1 MTKGKVVR
9 IGGASGFWGDSS
21 VGAPQL
27 VQSGLIDF
35 LVFDYLAE
43 TTMAILAAARAKQPE
58 MGYATDFVD
67 IAMKSVLPEVMKRG
81 IKVVANAGGINPQA
95 CAAALQAL
103 AASQGLQPRIAVVE
117 GDDITALLPGLR
129 EQGCT
134 DMFSGEPLPEKVLS
148 ANAYLGAWPI
158 AQALNAGADIVIT
171 GRCVD
176 SATTLGPLIHAFG
189 WQQHDFHQLAGGSL
203 AGHIIECGCQATGGL
218 HTDWQAIPDW
228 HNIGYPIVDCQADG
242 SFVVHKPPG
251 TGGKVLRA
259 AVAEQ
264 LLYEIGDPGSY
275 LLPDV
280 VCDFRQVQ
288 IEQLDGEHVRVSG
301 ALGRAPTD
309 SFKVSATSLQGY
321 RCTGSMV
328 IIGIDAA
335 AKAQRTGE
343 AVLQRCRVL
352 WAQAGLSDFTSSH
365 IDLFGAETLYG
376 EHARTSASR
385 EVMVRITASHSSRQ
399 ALDLFARE
407 IAPSGTSWSPGTTG
421 PGAGRPSASPLIKP
435 FAFLLP
441 KSAVQVRVHLDGK
454 ALDGPM
460 GLWRGEAESLAAL
473 SETPV
478 SPVTRLA
485 KPSEAQVPAGAE
497 RSEAPSPSLSEPSDA
512 QVPVWAEPA
521 EPQQRVRLIQ
531 LAWARS
537 GDKGDMSNI
546 GVVARRPE
554 WLPLI
559 WNRLTPEVVQAYFK
573 HLVHGPVE
581 RFHLPG
587 ISAIN
592 YLLHQALDGGGP
604 ASSRIDPLGK
614 GMGQMLLDIELLVPI
629 SVAANLNN

>member
-1 MTKGKVVR
+1 
-9 IGGASGFWGDSS
+9 
-21 VGAPQL
+21 
-27 VQSGLIDF
+27 
-35 LVFDYLAE
+35 
-43 TTMAILAAARAKQPE
+43 
-58 MGYATDFVD
+58 
-67 IAMKSVLPEVMKRG
+67 
-81 IKVVANAGGINPQA
+81 
-95 CAAALQAL
+95 
-103 AASQGLQPRIAVVE
+103 
-117 GDDITALLPGLR
+117 
-129 EQGCT
+129 
-134 DMFSGEPLPEKVLS
+134 
-148 ANAYLGAWPI
+148 
-158 AQALNAGADIVIT
+158 
-171 GRCVD
+171 
-176 SATTLGPLIHAFG
+176 
-189 WQQHDFHQLAGGSL
+189 
-203 AGHIIECGCQATGGL
+203 
-218 HTDWQAIPDW
+218 
-228 HNIGYPIVDCQADG
+228 
-242 SFVVHKPPG
+242 
-251 TGGKVLRA
+251 
-259 AVAEQ
+259 
-264 LLYEIGDPGSY
+264 
-275 LLPDV
+275 
-280 VCDFRQVQ
+280 
-288 IEQLDGEHVRVSG
+288 VSG

-343 AVLQRCRVL
+343 AVLQRCSGL
-352 WAQAGLSDFTSSH
+352 LAQAGLSDFTSSH

-441 KSAVQVRVHLDGK
+441 KTAVQVRVHLDGK
-454 ALDGPM
+454 ALVGPM
-460 GLWRGEAESLAAL
+460 GLWRGEAESLVVQPD
-473 SETPV
+473 SPNSPV
-478 SPVTRLA
+478 SNVSHLTHWAESSEPQEPVWA
-485 KPSEAQVPAGAE
+485 EPSE
-497 RSEAPSPSLSEPSDA
+497 A

-521 EPQQRVRLIQ
+521 EPQQQVRLIQ
-531 LAWARS
+531 LAWTRS

-559 WNRLTPEVVQAYFK
+559 WNRLTPEMVQAYFK

-592 YLLHQALDGGGP
+592 YLLHRALDGGGP

-614 GMGQMLLDIELLVPI
+614 GMGQMLLDIELLVPA
-629 SVAANLNN
+629 SVAAHLNK

>member
-1 MTKGKVVR
+1 
-9 IGGASGFWGDSS
+9 
-21 VGAPQL
+21 
-27 VQSGLIDF
+27 
-35 LVFDYLAE
+35 
-43 TTMAILAAARAKQPE
+43 
-58 MGYATDFVD
+58 
-67 IAMKSVLPEVMKRG
+67 
-81 IKVVANAGGINPQA
+81 
-95 CAAALQAL
+95 
-103 AASQGLQPRIAVVE
+103 
-117 GDDITALLPGLR
+117 
-129 EQGCT
+129 
-134 DMFSGEPLPEKVLS
+134 
-148 ANAYLGAWPI
+148 
-158 AQALNAGADIVIT
+158 LNAGADIVIT

-228 HNIGYPIVDCQADG
+228 HHIGYPIVDCQADG
-242 SFVVHKPPG
+242 SFVLHKPPG

-280 VCDFRQVQ
+280 VCDFRHVQ
-288 IEQLDGEHVRVSG
+288 IAQLDAERVRVSG

-343 AVLQRCRVL
+343 AVLQRCSGL
-352 WAQAGLSDFTSSH
+352 LAQAGLSDFTSSH

-441 KSAVQVRVHLDGK
+441 KTAVQVRVHLDGQ
-454 ALDGPM
+454 ALDGQM
-460 GLWRGEAESLAAL
+460 GGFS
-473 SETPV
+473 
-478 SPVTRLA
+478 
-485 KPSEAQVPAGAE
+485 AGAE
-497 RSEAPSPSLSEPSDA
+497 RSEASSPGVSEPSDA
-512 QVPVWAEPA
+512 QVPVWTDPS

-614 GMGQMLLDIELLVPI
+614 GMGQMLLDIELLVPA
-629 SVAANLNN
+629 SVAAQLNK

>member
-1 MTKGKVVR
+1 MTQDKVVR

-43 TTMAILAAARAKQPE
+43 TTMAILAAARAKQPD
-58 MGYATDFVD
+58 MGYASDFVD
-67 IAMKSVLPEVMKRG
+67 IAMRSVLPEVMQRG
-81 IKVVANAGGINPQA
+81 IKVVANAGGINPEA
-95 CAAALQAL
+95 CAKALQAL
-103 AASQGLQPRIAVVE
+103 AASQGLQPRIAVVL
-117 GDDITALLPGLR
+117 GDDITALLPQLR
-129 EQGCT
+129 AQGCT
-134 DMFSGEPLPEKVLS
+134 DMFSSEPLPEKVLS
-148 ANAYLGAWPI
+148 ANAYLGALPI
-158 AQALNAGADIVIT
+158 ARALDAGADIVIT

-189 WQQHDFHQLAGGSL
+189 WKEHDFHQLAGGSL

-218 HTDWQAIPDW
+218 HTDWQDIPDW
-228 HNIGYPIVDCQADG
+228 HNIGYPIVNCHADG
-242 SFVVHKPPG
+242 SFILCKPPN

-264 LLYEIGDPGSY
+264 LLYEIGDPSTY
-275 LLPDV
+275 VLPDV

-288 IEQLDGEHVRVSG
+288 IEQLDADHLRVSG

-328 IIGIDAA
+328 IIGIDAT

-343 AVLQRCRVL
+343 AVLQRCRGL
-352 WAQAGLSDFTSSH
+352 LAQAGLADFTSSH

-376 EHARTSASR
+376 KHARTAASR

-399 ALDLFARE
+399 ALDIFARE

-421 PGAGRPSASPLIKP
+421 PGAGRPSASPLVKP
-435 FAFLLP
+435 FSLLLDKALVP
-441 KSAVQVRVHLDGK
+441 VRFSLDGQTH
-454 ALDGPM
+454 AVDI
-460 GLWRGEAESLAAL
+460 
-473 SETPV
+473 
-478 SPVTRLA
+478 PVTQGS
-485 KPSEAQVPAGAE
+485 SEALADIPVPAWPDA
-497 RSEAPSPSLSEPSDA
+497 SEP
-512 QVPVWAEPA
+512 QVKVK
-521 EPQQRVRLIQ
+521 LIQ

-554 WLPLI
+554 WLPLL
-559 WNRLTPEVVQAYFK
+559 WDRLTPEVVQTYFK
-573 HLVHGPVE
+573 HLVHGRVE

-614 GMGQMLLDIELLVPI
+614 GMAQMLLDIELLVPA
-629 SVAANLNN
+629 SVAAQLD

>member
-1 MTKGKVVR
+1 LAERQGLSCGLAGNFTGARVTNGKVVR

-67 IAMKSVLPEVMKRG
+67 IAMKSVLPEVMQRG
-81 IKVVANAGGINPQA
+81 IKVVANAGGINPEA
-95 CAAALQAL
+95 CARALQTL
-103 AASQGLQPRIAVVE
+103 AASQGLQPRIAVVL
-117 GDDITALLPGLR
+117 GDDISSLLPSLR

-189 WQQHDFHQLAGGSL
+189 WTAQDLDQLAGGSL

-242 SFVVHKPPG
+242 SFVLHKPPG

-264 LLYEIGDPGSY
+264 LLYEIGDPSTY
-275 LLPDV
+275 VLPDV

-288 IEQLDGEHVRVSG
+288 IEQVDADHVRVSG
-301 ALGRAPTD
+301 AFGSAPTD

-343 AVLQRCRVL
+343 AVLQRCRGL
-352 WAQAGLSDFTSSH
+352 LAQAGFSDFTSTH

-376 EHARTSASR
+376 QHARTSASR

-399 ALDLFARE
+399 ALDVFARE

-421 PGAGRPSASPLIKP
+421 PGVGRPSASPLIKP

-441 KSAVQVRVHLDGK
+441 KAAVQVRVHLDGK
-454 ALDGPM
+454 ELDGQM
-460 GLWRGEAESLAAL
+460 GLFSRGAESLPAL
-473 SETPV
+473 SVTPV
-478 SPVTRLA
+478 WPVARLA
-485 KPSEAQVPAGAE
+485 ESSEAQLPM
-497 RSEAPSPSLSEPSDA
+497 
-512 QVPVWAEPA
+512 WAEPA

-554 WLPLI
+554 WLPLL
-559 WNRLTPEVVQAYFK
+559 WDRLTPEVVQAYFQ

-614 GMGQMLLDIELLVPI
+614 GMAQMLLDIELLVPA
-629 SVAANLNN
+629 SVAAKLV

>member
-103 AASQGLQPRIAVVE
+103 AASLGLQPRIAVVE
-117 GDDITALLPGLR
+117 GDDITALLPSLR

-134 DMFSGEPLPEKVLS
+134 DMFSCEPLPEKVLS

-218 HTDWQAIPDW
+218 HTDWQDIPDW

-280 VCDFRQVQ
+280 VCDFRHVQ
-288 IEQLDGEHVRVSG
+288 IAQLDAEHVRVSG

-309 SFKVSATSLQGY
+309 SFKVSATSLQAY

-352 WAQAGLSDFTSSH
+352 LAQAGLSDFTSSH

-441 KSAVQVRVHLDGK
+441 KSVVQVRVRLDGK

-460 GLWRGEAESLAAL
+460 GLLGGGAERSEAPSPSL
-473 SETPV
+473 SE
-478 SPVTRLA
+478 
-485 KPSEAQVPAGAE
+485 PSDAQVPVWAE

-573 HLVHGPVE
+573 HLVRGPVE

-614 GMGQMLLDIELLVPI
+614 GMGQMLLDIELLVPA
-629 SVAANLNN
+629 SVAAHLNN

>member
-1 MTKGKVVR
+1 
-9 IGGASGFWGDSS
+9 
-21 VGAPQL
+21 
-27 VQSGLIDF
+27 
-35 LVFDYLAE
+35 
-43 TTMAILAAARAKQPE
+43 
-58 MGYATDFVD
+58 
-67 IAMKSVLPEVMKRG
+67 MKRG

-117 GDDITALLPGLR
+117 GDDITALLPALR

-134 DMFSGEPLPEKVLS
+134 DMFNGEPLPEKVLS

-189 WQQHDFHQLAGGSL
+189 WTAQDLDQLAGGSL

-242 SFVVHKPPG
+242 SFVLHKPPG

-288 IEQLDGEHVRVSG
+288 IEQVDADHVRVSG
-301 ALGRAPTD
+301 AFGSAPTD

-343 AVLQRCRVL
+343 AVLQRCRGL
-352 WAQAGLSDFTSSH
+352 LAQAGFSDFTSTH

-376 EHARTSASR
+376 QHARTAASR

-399 ALDLFARE
+399 ALDVFARE

-421 PGAGRPSASPLIKP
+421 PGVGRPSASPLIKP

-441 KSAVQVRVHLDGK
+441 KAAVQVRVHLDGK
-454 ALDGPM
+454 ELDGQM
-460 GLWRGEAESLAAL
+460 GLFSRGAESLPAL
-473 SETPV
+473 SVTPV
-478 SPVTRLA
+478 WPVARLA
-485 KPSEAQVPAGAE
+485 ESSEAQVPM
-497 RSEAPSPSLSEPSDA
+497 
-512 QVPVWAEPA
+512 WAEPA

-554 WLPLI
+554 WLPLL
-559 WNRLTPEVVQAYFK
+559 WDRLTPEVVQAYFQ

-614 GMGQMLLDIELLVPI
+614 GMAQMLLDIELLVPA
-629 SVAANLNN
+629 SVAAKLV

>member
-43 TTMAILAAARAKQPE
+43 TTMAILAAARAKQPD

-117 GDDITALLPGLR
+117 GDDITALLPALR

-134 DMFSGEPLPEKVLS
+134 DMFNGEPLPEKVLS

-228 HNIGYPIVDCQADG
+228 HHIGYPIVDCQADG
-242 SFVVHKPPG
+242 SFVLHKPPG

-280 VCDFRQVQ
+280 VCDFRHVQ
-288 IEQLDGEHVRVSG
+288 IAQLDAEHVRVSG

-352 WAQAGLSDFTSSH
+352 LAQAGLSDFTSSH

-376 EHARTSASR
+376 EQARTSASR

-441 KSAVQVRVHLDGK
+441 KTAVQVRVHLDGQ
-454 ALDGPM
+454 ALVGPM
-460 GLWRGEAESLAAL
+460 GLLGG
-473 SETPV
+473 
-478 SPVTRLA
+478 
-485 KPSEAQVPAGAE
+485 GAE
-497 RSEAPSPSLSEPSDA
+497 RSDAPSPGLSVPSDA

-559 WNRLTPEVVQAYFK
+559 WNRLTPEMVQAYFK

-592 YLLHQALDGGGP
+592 YLLHQALDGGGS
-604 ASSRIDPLGK
+604 ASNRIDPLGK
-614 GMGQMLLDIELLVPI
+614 GMGQMLLDIELLVPA
-629 SVAANLNN
+629 SVAAHLNN

>member
-103 AASQGLQPRIAVVE
+103 AASLGLQPRIAVVE

-134 DMFSGEPLPEKVLS
+134 DMFNGEPLPEKVLS

-218 HTDWQAIPDW
+218 HTDWQDIPDW

-280 VCDFRQVQ
+280 VCDFRHVQ
-288 IEQLDGEHVRVSG
+288 IEQLDAEHVRVSG

-352 WAQAGLSDFTSSH
+352 LAQAGLSDFTSTH

-376 EHARTSASR
+376 EQARTSASR

-441 KSAVQVRVHLDGK
+441 KSAVQVRVHLDGQ

-460 GLWRGEAESLAAL
+460 GLLGGGVE
-473 SETPV
+473 P
-478 SPVTRLA
+478 
-485 KPSEAQVPAGAE
+485 
-497 RSEAPSPSLSEPSDA
+497 SEAPSPALSEPSEA

-521 EPQQRVRLIQ
+521 EPQQRVRLVQ

-629 SVAANLNN
+629 SVAAHLNN

>member
-1 MTKGKVVR
+1 VTKGKVVR

-43 TTMAILAAARAKQPE
+43 TTMALLAAARSKQPE
-58 MGYATDFVD
+58 LGYATDFVD
-67 IAMKSVLPEVMKRG
+67 IAMKSVLPEVMQRG

-95 CAAALQAL
+95 CANALQAL

-117 GDDITALLPGLR
+117 GDDVSALLPGLR
-129 EQGCT
+129 AQGCT
-134 DMFSGEPLPEKVLS
+134 DMFSGELLPENVLS

-189 WQQHDFHQLAGGSL
+189 WREHDFNQLAGGSL

-228 HNIGYPIVDCQADG
+228 HHIGYPIVDCHADG

-280 VCDFRQVQ
+280 ICDFRHVQ
-288 IEQLDGEHVRVSG
+288 IAQLDAEHVRVSG
-301 ALGRAPTD
+301 ATGRAP
-309 SFKVSATSLQGY
+309 SEHFKVSATRLQGY

-343 AVLQRCRVL
+343 AVLQRCRGL
-352 WAQAGLSDFTSSH
+352 LAQAGMSNFTSTQ

-399 ALDLFARE
+399 ALDVFARE

-441 KSAVQVRVHLDGK
+441 KTAVQVRVRLDGK
-454 ALDGPM
+454 ALEGPM
-460 GLWRGEAESLAAL
+460 GLLGG
-473 SETPV
+473 
-478 SPVTRLA
+478 
-485 KPSEAQVPAGAE
+485 GAE
-497 RSEAPSPSLSEPSDA
+497 PSKALSPSLSEASDA
-512 QVPVWAEPA
+512 HVPVWAEPA
-521 EPQQRVRLIQ
+521 EAQQRVRLIQ

-546 GVVARRPE
+546 GVVARQAE
-554 WLPLI
+554 WLPLL
-559 WNRLTPEVVQAYFK
+559 WDRLTPEVVQAYFK
-573 HLVHGPVE
+573 HLVQGPVE

-614 GMGQMLLDIELLVPI
+614 GMAQMLLDIELLVPI
-629 SVAANLNN
+629 SVAAHLNQ

>member
-1 MTKGKVVR
+1 MTKDKVVR

-43 TTMAILAAARAKQPE
+43 TTMAILAAARAKQPD

-67 IAMKSVLPEVMKRG
+67 IAMKSVLPEVMRRG

-95 CAAALQAL
+95 CAKALQAL

-117 GDDITALLPGLR
+117 GDDISALLPALR

-134 DMFSGEPLPEKVLS
+134 DMFNGEPLPEKVLS

-189 WQQHDFHQLAGGSL
+189 WQQQDFHQLAGGSL

-218 HTDWQAIPDW
+218 HTDWQDIPDW
-228 HNIGYPIVDCQADG
+228 HRIGYPIVDCHADG
-242 SFVVHKPPG
+242 SFVLHKPPG

-280 VCDFRQVQ
+280 VCDFRHVQ
-288 IEQLDGEHVRVSG
+288 IAQLDAERVRVSG

-352 WAQAGLSDFTSSH
+352 LAQAGLSDFTSTH

-421 PGAGRPSASPLIKP
+421 PGVGRPSASPLIKP

-441 KSAVQVRVHLDGK
+441 KTAVQVRVHLDGQ

-460 GLWRGEAESLAAL
+460 GLLGGGVEPSEAPSPGL
-473 SETPV
+473 SE
-478 SPVTRLA
+478 
-485 KPSEAQVPAGAE
+485 PSEAQVA
-497 RSEAPSPSLSEPSDA
+497 
-512 QVPVWAEPA
+512 VWAEPA

-559 WNRLTPEVVQAYFK
+559 WDRLTPEVVQAYFK

-614 GMGQMLLDIELLVPI
+614 GMGQMLLDIELLVPA
-629 SVAANLNN
+629 SVAAHLNK

>member
-43 TTMAILAAARAKQPE
+43 TTMAILAAARAKHPD

-67 IAMKSVLPEVMKRG
+67 IAMKSVLPEVMQRG

-95 CAAALQAL
+95 CAKALQAL

-134 DMFSGEPLPEKVLS
+134 DMFNGEPLPDKVLS

-228 HNIGYPIVDCQADG
+228 HHIGYPIVDCQADG
-242 SFVVHKPPG
+242 SFVLHKPPG

-280 VCDFRQVQ
+280 VCDFRHVQ
-288 IEQLDGEHVRVSG
+288 IAQLDAERVRVSG

-352 WAQAGLSDFTSSH
+352 LAQAGLSDFTSTH

-421 PGAGRPSASPLIKP
+421 PGVGRPSASPLIKP

-441 KSAVQVRVHLDGK
+441 KSAVQVRVHLDGQ
-454 ALDGPM
+454 ALDGQM
-460 GLWRGEAESLAAL
+460 GLLGGGVE
-473 SETPV
+473 P
-478 SPVTRLA
+478 
-485 KPSEAQVPAGAE
+485 
-497 RSEAPSPSLSEPSDA
+497 SEAPSPGLSEPSEA

-559 WNRLTPEVVQAYFK
+559 WDRLTPEVVQAYFK

-614 GMGQMLLDIELLVPI
+614 GMGQMLLDIELLVPA
-629 SVAANLNN
+629 SVAAHLNK

>member
-95 CAAALQAL
+95 CAKALQAL

-117 GDDITALLPGLR
+117 GDDISALLPALR

-134 DMFSGEPLPEKVLS
+134 DMFNGEPLPEKVLS

-189 WQQHDFHQLAGGSL
+189 WQEHDFHQLAGGSL

-218 HTDWQAIPDW
+218 HTDWQDIPDW
-228 HNIGYPIVDCQADG
+228 HHIGYPIVDCQADG
-242 SFVVHKPPG
+242 SFVVLKPPG

-280 VCDFRQVQ
+280 VCDFRHVQ
-288 IEQLDGEHVRVSG
+288 IAQLDAERVRVSG

-309 SFKVSATSLQGY
+309 NFKVSATSLQGY

-352 WAQAGLSDFTSSH
+352 LAQAGLSDFTSSH

-421 PGAGRPSASPLIKP
+421 PGVGRPSASPLIKP

-441 KSAVQVRVHLDGK
+441 KTAVQVRVHLDGQ

-460 GLWRGEAESLAAL
+460 GLWRGGVEPSDAPSPGL
-473 SETPV
+473 SE
-478 SPVTRLA
+478 
-485 KPSEAQVPAGAE
+485 PSEAQVPVWAE
-497 RSEAPSPSLSEPSDA
+497 RSEAPSPGLSEPSEA

-559 WNRLTPEVVQAYFK
+559 WDRLTPEVVQAYFK

-629 SVAANLNN
+629 SVAAHLNK

>member
-1 MTKGKVVR
+1 MTKDKVVR

-43 TTMAILAAARAKQPE
+43 TTMAILAAARAKHPD

-67 IAMKSVLPEVMKRG
+67 IAMKSVLPEVMQRG

-95 CAAALQAL
+95 CAKALQAL

-117 GDDITALLPGLR
+117 GDDISALLPALR

-134 DMFSGEPLPEKVLS
+134 DMFNGEPLPEKVLS

-228 HNIGYPIVDCQADG
+228 HHIGYPIVDCQADG
-242 SFVVHKPPG
+242 SFVLHKPPG

-280 VCDFRQVQ
+280 VCDFRHVQ
-288 IEQLDGEHVRVSG
+288 IAQLDAERVRVSG

-309 SFKVSATSLQGY
+309 NFKVSATSLQGY

-352 WAQAGLSDFTSSH
+352 LAQAGLSDFTSSH

-421 PGAGRPSASPLIKP
+421 PGVGRPSASPLIKP

-441 KSAVQVRVHLDGK
+441 KSAVQVRVHLDGQ
-454 ALDGPM
+454 ALDGQM
-460 GLWRGEAESLAAL
+460 GLLGGGVE
-473 SETPV
+473 P
-478 SPVTRLA
+478 
-485 KPSEAQVPAGAE
+485 
-497 RSEAPSPSLSEPSDA
+497 SEAPSPGLSEPSEA

-559 WNRLTPEVVQAYFK
+559 WDRLTPEVVQAYFK

-614 GMGQMLLDIELLVPI
+614 GMGQMLLDIELLVPA
-629 SVAANLNN
+629 SVAAHLNK

>member
-1 MTKGKVVR
+1 MAAEKVIR

-43 TTMAILAAARAKQPE
+43 TTMAVLAAARRKQPE
-58 MGYATDFVD
+58 LGYATDFVD

-95 CAAALQAL
+95 CANALQAL

-117 GDDITALLPGLR
+117 GDDVSALLPDLR
-129 EQGCT
+129 AQGCT
-134 DMFSGEPLPEKVLS
+134 DMFSGELLPENVLS

-189 WQQHDFHQLAGGSL
+189 WRAHDFHQLAGGSL

-228 HNIGYPIVDCQADG
+228 HNIGYPIVDCHADG

-264 LLYEIGDPGSY
+264 LLYEIGDPGRY
-275 LLPDV
+275 VLPDV
-280 VCDFRQVQ
+280 ICDFRHVQ
-288 IEQLDGEHVRVSG
+288 MAQLDAEHVRVSG

-343 AVLQRCRVL
+343 AVLQRCRGL
-352 WAQAGLSDFTSSH
+352 LAQAGMSDFTSTQ

-376 EHARTSASR
+376 EHARTAASR

-399 ALDLFARE
+399 ALDVFARE

-441 KSAVQVRVHLDGK
+441 KTAVQVRVRLDGQ
-454 ALDGPM
+454 ALEGPM
-460 GLWRGEAESLAAL
+460 GLLGG
-473 SETPV
+473 
-478 SPVTRLA
+478 
-485 KPSEAQVPAGAE
+485 GAE
-497 RSEAPSPSLSEPSDA
+497 PSQALSPSLTEASEA

-521 EPQQRVRLIQ
+521 ETQQRVRLIQ

-537 GDKGDMSNI
+537 GDKGDLSNI
-546 GVVARRPE
+546 GVVARQPE
-554 WLPLI
+554 WLPLL
-559 WNRLTPEVVQAYFK
+559 WDRLTPEVVQAYFK

-614 GMGQMLLDIELLVPI
+614 GMAQMLLDIELLVPA
-629 SVAANLNN
+629 SLASRLNQSLG

>member
-1 MTKGKVVR
+1 MTRTPASNPHNIVR
-9 IGGASGFWGDSS
+9 IGGASGFWGDSML
-21 VGAPQL
+21 GATQL
-27 VQSGLIDF
+27 VQSGLIDY

-43 TTMAILAAARAKQPE
+43 TTMAILAAVRAKQPD

-67 IAMKSVLPEVMKRG
+67 IAMKSVLPEVMQRG

-95 CAAALQAL
+95 CANALQAL

-117 GDDITALLPGLR
+117 GDDVSALLPDLR
-129 EQGCT
+129 AQGCT
-134 DMFSGEPLPEKVLS
+134 DMFSGELLPENVLS

-189 WQQHDFHQLAGGSL
+189 WRAHDFHQLAGGSL

-228 HNIGYPIVDCQADG
+228 HNIGYPIVDCHADG

-264 LLYEIGDPGSY
+264 LLYEIGDPGRY
-275 LLPDV
+275 VLPDV
-280 VCDFRQVQ
+280 ICDFRHVQ
-288 IEQLDGEHVRVSG
+288 MAQLDAEHVRVSG

-309 SFKVSATSLQGY
+309 SFKVSATSLQSY

-343 AVLQRCRVL
+343 AVLQRCRGL
-352 WAQAGLSDFTSSH
+352 LAQAGMSDFTSTQ

-376 EHARTSASR
+376 EHARTAASR
-385 EVMVRITASHSSRQ
+385 EVMVRITACHSSRQ
-399 ALDLFARE
+399 ALDVFARE

-441 KSAVQVRVHLDGK
+441 KTAVQVRVRLDGQ
-454 ALDGPM
+454 ALEGPM
-460 GLWRGEAESLAAL
+460 GLLGG
-473 SETPV
+473 
-478 SPVTRLA
+478 
-485 KPSEAQVPAGAE
+485 GAE
-497 RSEAPSPSLSEPSDA
+497 PLEALSPSLTEASEA

-537 GDKGDMSNI
+537 GDKGDLSNI
-546 GVVARRPE
+546 GLVARQPE
-554 WLPLI
+554 WLPLL
-559 WNRLTPEVVQAYFK
+559 WDRLTPEVVQAYFK

-614 GMGQMLLDIELLVPI
+614 GMAQMLLDIELLVPA
-629 SVAANLNN
+629 SLASRLNQSLG